1 MSGWYGR
8 CVVGFQEIYLTVAW
22 TLLSL
27 KRSHRYT
34 EIVGETRTATVGGYV
49 FRRVHAN
56 SVNLR
61 VYNFKDLSFS
71 IFWIEWHRELQVR
84 NNGTKEYFRSHAS
97 PFYTIGTPSTPTNW
111 PVSTPN
117 SQLSKNWE
125 NCKLNFLSV
134 RCWGSY
140 SLNKWKWCPLYNRI
154 QTSEHLRYW
163 WAWRSCADFN
173 HLGGI
178 SIATANNVEVK

>member
-1 MSGWYGR
+1 MRWVWWIIFSFWMSGWYGR

-22 TLLSL
+22 ALLSL

-34 EIVGETRTATVGGYV
+34 EIVGETRTPTVGGYV

-71 IFWIEWHRELQVR
+71 IFWIEWHRELQVG

-117 SQLSKNWE
+117 SQLPTVK
-125 NCKLNFLSV
+125 KLRKLQTEFLVSSLLRFLFTQQMKVMSV
-134 RCWGSY
+134 
-140 SLNKWKWCPLYNRI
+140 
-154 QTSEHLRYW
+154 
-163 WAWRSCADFN
+163 
-173 HLGGI
+173 
-178 SIATANNVEVK
+178 V